1 LESRSIGTAVLAAG
15 LILAA
20 ATAVRAETVT
30 LAAHLLGASAVPAN
44 ASDAFADAEF
54 GYDSQ
59 TRQLDYYVNYDGIAP
74 TKVDLHGPAS
84 SGDTAPSVLSFP
96 LSGSPLNGKLT
107 LSADQAEMLLSGRM
121 YLDIHSAAHPEG
133 EIRGQV
139 EKQ

>member
-1 LESRSIGTAVLAAG
+1 LETRSIGTAILAAGFVLAA
-15 LILAA
+15 I
-20 ATAVRAETVT
+20 TAGRAETVT
-30 LAAHLLGASAVPAN
+30 LAAHLLGGSAVPAN

-74 TKVDLHGPAS
+74 TKVDLHGPAGN
-84 SGDTAPSVLSFP
+84 GDTAQSVLPFP
-96 LSGSPLNGKLT
+96 LSGSPLNGRLI

-133 EIRGQV
+133 EIRGEV
-139 EKQ
+139 VKE